1 MDHQSQLHLAAASQL
16 KPKLGDSVAPDVTG
30 EGRFVLLCDWQG
42 RAVWGSMPFE
52 RLKIGEFAWE
62 HLAPG
67 YREQAKN
74 AIARAAS
81 LRESETLELMN
92 EGGQRFRAWI
102 WPLLQ
107 PDIAVC
113 MLGVRVPANLE
124 QLTEREQE
132 CLEWLGTGHSTQTIA
147 EQLGIGLTTIH
158 THLRHCREKLGV
170 ESHEALI
177 AFAAKH
183 CQPPDNA

>member
-1 MDHQSQLHLAAASQL
+1 MWSDV
-16 KPKLGDSVAPDVTG
+16 VAPGMST

-42 RAVWGSMPFE
+42 RAVWGSMPFD
-52 RLKIGEFAWE
+52 RLKPGEFAWE

-67 YREQAKN
+67 CREKAKE

-81 LRESETLELMN
+81 LRESRTLELKS
-92 EGGQRFRAWI
+92 EIGKRFRIWV
-102 WPLLQ
+102 WPLSR

-113 MLGVRVPANLE
+113 VLGVRIPANLD

-147 EQLGIGLTTIH
+147 EKLGIGLTTIH

-183 CQPPDNA
+183 CQPPEEA